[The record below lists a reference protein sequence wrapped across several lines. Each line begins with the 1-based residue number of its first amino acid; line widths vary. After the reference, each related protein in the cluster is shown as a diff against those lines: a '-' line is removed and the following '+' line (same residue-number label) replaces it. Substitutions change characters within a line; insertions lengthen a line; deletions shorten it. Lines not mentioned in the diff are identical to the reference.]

1 MQEKLVFWN
10 VTLGMGN
17 FQIAMLDIAIKFG
30 KAWRFANGLCESG
43 RQFRDRSFKGTK
55 PTPGLE
61 GITWPT
67 YVTIK

>member
-1 MQEKLVFWN
+1 MIFWN
-10 VTLGMGN
+10 VTLGLAN
-17 FQIAMLDIAIKFG
+17 FQIATLDIVIKFG

-43 RQFRDRSFKGTK
+43 RQLRDRSFKGPR

-61 GITWPT
+61 GILRPT